1 MQNIATI
8 IYIIIVSCS
17 FLISAIPAVI
27 AWVKAAKAKKQAKAH
42 AENATTE
49 AEQAKAEAEYAA
61 AVLDMEQAAKSFIA
75 EAELTYKSFD
85 ELLKAK
91 GQSAG
96 ALKKETVLAKLRT
109 YAIEKGIT
117 IDAEQWSAKIDELV
131 KFTKQVNAK

>member
-1 MQNIATI
+1 MENIATI
-8 IYIIIVSCS
+8 IYIVVIVCS
-17 FLISAIPAVI
+17 FLLSAVPAVI
-27 AWVKAAKAKKQAKAH
+27 AWFKAAKAKKQAKAH
-42 AENATTE
+42 AETATTE
-49 AEQAKAEAEYAA
+49 ADRAKAEAAVAA
-61 AVLDMEQAAKSFIA
+61 AELEMEQAAKTFIA

-85 ELLKAK
+85 ELLKAR

-117 IDAEQWSAKIDELV
+117 IDVDKWSEKIDEIV